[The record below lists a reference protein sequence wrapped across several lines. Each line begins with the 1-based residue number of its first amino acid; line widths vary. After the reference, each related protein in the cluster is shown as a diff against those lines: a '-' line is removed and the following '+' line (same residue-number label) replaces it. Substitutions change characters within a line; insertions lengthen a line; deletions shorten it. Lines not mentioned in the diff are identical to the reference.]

1 LADCF
6 INKKEGDMKNF
17 LTIGLF
23 MMQLNSLSAQAD
35 FMHNKIVQTKLDNGL
50 TILVCPRN
58 DVSTVSIQLWYN
70 VGSKHEKDGEHGIAH
85 FIEHMIF
92 KGTKTIS
99 ETDIP
104 LIASKLSGYCNAF
117 TWHDYTAYL
126 FDIPVANWDKVLPV
140 MADCMSNCT
149 LRQDHLNSEVKAV
162 IQELKMGKDNFA
174 RNLRE
179 VMITNIFESH
189 PYHYSTIGFK
199 EVLWTV
205 SQESLLAFYKKYYT
219 PDNAVMVIVGDV
231 DPVEAHNK
239 IAQEFAAIPAGNN
252 GWNSSDFYINED
264 IKSKSITLYRDLQQP
279 VCDVAYVLPGIE
291 NKNQFELESFG
302 YALAN
307 GKGSRLH
314 KLLVDELQLVVDI
327 GVMVYDM
334 FERAMFFI
342 EFYPKNEADID
353 RIVQL
358 IQNEIDAIAQG
369 NLTQQEIERAQR
381 CAQIEYQKAA
391 QNTRNQATMIGASY
405 LAHQDPWYAFSYG
418 TMTTADLAQKIQ
430 DFAANYCSAVVR
442 HQAAV
447 RAVPQAQKAL
457 LARLQQDSDEED
469 KRVLNAKIRISP
481 IEDPVYALTLELN
494 EKRPCHYSVPHEIK
508 LDNGLVLLWL
518 DTQAS
523 DIVEWK
529 LSLFADNSHDADDK
543 QGLAYVMS
551 KLLLEGTKNYSGQA
565 FCDELEQYGMSI
577 VINPGS
583 ISCTCL
589 KQDTEKSLEMLAEIL
604 INASLQE
611 ASLEKIKKQVAME
624 SKIFWD
630 TPTTY
635 GVELARRAVY
645 QNHPYQKTMIGSTE
659 SIESITLED
668 CKNYYKTM
676 LSPQGACF
684 ALVGNFADKNIYE
697 LVNATLGTWQGDVI
711 PELIYPTLDIVAQQ
725 EILSS
730 INRDQIVLAF
740 TGLSVDRMHDDFDKI
755 LLFDKILVG
764 GMDTRLF
771 KLRMQSG
778 LFYTIGG
785 SLLFGSTEQP
795 GMIFIKTIVSNDR
808 VDEAQA
814 AILQVLDE
822 AIDTITQ
829 EELDSA
835 KRSIITAF
843 DKGYELN
850 SNKVATFSMLK
861 KYNLPFNHYEQRA
874 QALQNITIEQVQR
887 AVRSILSSEKLAVIK
902 IGRVGQ

>member
-1 LADCF
+1 
-6 INKKEGDMKNF
+6 MKNF
-17 LTIGLF
+17 LAIGLF
-23 MMQLNSLSAQAD
+23 MMHTNFTSAQTD
-35 FMHNKIVQTKLDNGL
+35 DLQNKIVQTKLDNGL
-50 TILVCPRN
+50 TILVCPRS

-70 VGSKHEKDGEHGIAH
+70 VGSKHERDGEHGIAH

-149 LRQDHLNSEVKAV
+149 LRQDHLNSEMKAV

-239 IAQEFAAIPAGNN
+239 IAQEFSAIPAGNN
-252 GWNSSDFYINED
+252 GWNTSDFYINED
-264 IKSKSITLYRDLQQP
+264 IISKSITLYRDLQQP
-279 VCDVAYVLPGIE
+279 VGDVAYVLPGIE
-291 NKNQFELESFG
+291 NKNQFELEAFG

-327 GVMVYDM
+327 GAMVYDM
-334 FERAMFFI
+334 FERTMFFI

-353 RIVQL
+353 RIVEL
-358 IQNEIDAIAQG
+358 IQQEVDAIGQG
-369 NLTQQEIERAQR
+369 DLTLKEIERAQR
-381 CAQIEYQKAA
+381 CAQIDYQKAL
-391 QNTRNQATMIGASY
+391 QRTQSQATMIGASY
-405 LAHQDPWYAFSYG
+405 LAHKDPWYALTYG
-418 TMTTADLAQKIQ
+418 DMNTEELAQKIQ
-430 DFAANYCSAVVR
+430 NFASQYCSAVVR
-442 HQAAV
+442 HQGAV
-447 RAVPQAQKAL
+447 RAIPQEQKSL
-457 LARLQQDSDEED
+457 LAALQQKSDEED
-469 KRVLNAKIRISP
+469 KRVLDSKIRTSP
-481 IEDPVYALTLELN
+481 IEDPLYALTLKLN
-494 EKRPCHYSVPHEIK
+494 EKRDCHYGQPNTTTLK
-508 LDNGLVLLWL
+508 NGLDLLWF

-523 DIVEWK
+523 DIVECRI
-529 LSLFADNSHDADDK
+529 SLVTDHSHDADDK

-551 KLLLEGTKNYSGQA
+551 KLLLEGTNKYPGQS
-565 FCDELEQYGMSI
+565 FCSELEQYGMSMN
-577 VINPGS
+577 VNPGS
-583 ISCTCL
+583 ISFTCL
-589 KQDTEKSLEMLAEIL
+589 KADLEKGLAMVTEMLT
-604 INASLQE
+604 NASLTE
-611 ASLEKIKKQVAME
+611 ESLEKVKKQVAVE
-624 SKIFWD
+624 SKMFWD
-630 TPTTY
+630 TPTTF
-635 GVELARRAVY
+635 GVELARQAVY
-645 QNHPYQKTMIGSTE
+645 KDHPYQKTMIGSAE

-668 CKNYYKTM
+668 CLQYYKTM
-676 LSPQGACF
+676 LSPQGA
-684 ALVGNFADKNIYE
+684 NFAIVGDFSGKNIE
-697 LVNATLGTWQGDVI
+697 QAIDATLGTWQGGIIADLTYPALDVV
-711 PELIYPTLDIVAQQ
+711 PQQ
-725 EILSS
+725 EILSE

-740 TGLSVDRMHDDFDKI
+740 TGLSVDRRHDDFDKI
-755 LLFDKILVG
+755 LLFDKILIG

-771 KLRMQSG
+771 KLRVQSG

-785 SLLFGSTEQP
+785 SLLFGATEQP

-808 VDEAQA
+808 VDEAQK
-814 AILQVLDE
+814 AILQVLDK

-835 KRSIITAF
+835 KRSIVTAF

-850 SNKVATFSMLK
+850 RDKVATFSFLK
-861 KYNLPFNHYEQRA
+861 KYDLPFDHYEQRA
-874 QALQNITIEQVQR
+874 QDLQNITIEQVQE
-887 AVRSILSSEKLAVIK
+887 AVRSLLSSEKLAVIK
-902 IGRVGQ
+902 IGRVGE